1 MKGLIRNYIDLLDIN
16 KLNEFGIKND
26 IHLNN
31 EELEFLLKIIKENY
45 EDILVNDFKYLE
57 LLKNNINQNDFEK
70 IQNLFKFYKERYK
83 GYLF

>member
-1 MKGLIRNYIDLLDIN
+1 MKSLIRNYIDLLDTN
-16 KLNEFGIKND
+16 KLNDFGMKHD

-31 EELEFLLKIIKENY
+31 EELEFLLKMIKENY
-45 EDILVNDFKYLE
+45 EDILVNDSKYLE

-70 IQNLFKFYKERYK
+70 IQTLFKFYKERYK

>member
-1 MKGLIRNYIDLLDIN
+1 MKGLIRNYIDLLNIN

-45 EDILVNDFKYLE
+45 EDILVNDSKYLE